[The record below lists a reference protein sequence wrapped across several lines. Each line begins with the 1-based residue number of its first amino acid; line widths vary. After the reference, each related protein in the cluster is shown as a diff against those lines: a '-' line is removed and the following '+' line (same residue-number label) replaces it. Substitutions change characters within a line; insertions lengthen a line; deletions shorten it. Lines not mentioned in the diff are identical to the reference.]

1 MVLHLML
8 LIMISFKNDVETNY
22 LHLFLRELIFC
33 IILNNLYDINHI
45 FFWIFYYIIINLFF
59 ISSSIFIPLN
69 NKNIFFIN
77 LNFSDKISLLWWK
90 KNLSMIILL
99 LSLILFN
106 PFTKDFK
113 LISFKESKIIVISNV
128 KTK

>member
-1 MVLHLML
+1 
-8 LIMISFKNDVETNY
+8 MISFKNDVETNY

>member
-1 MVLHLML
+1 LVLHLML